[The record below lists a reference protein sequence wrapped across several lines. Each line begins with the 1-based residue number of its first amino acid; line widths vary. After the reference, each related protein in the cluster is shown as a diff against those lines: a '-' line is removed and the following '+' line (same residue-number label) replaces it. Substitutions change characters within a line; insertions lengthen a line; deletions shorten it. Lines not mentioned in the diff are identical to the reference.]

1 MIYFEQ
7 IEFCVSRRHLAIVEH
22 SVLERDSAIH
32 LVAGSETY
40 AMDGVLFLGMRSY
53 PTAILPLR
61 LCTMHKKAA
70 GFRSTRALLFIYG
83 VKLGKFEVL
92 LWPESLPQL

>member
-40 AMDGVLFLGMRSY
+40 AMDGVRFLGMRSY
-53 PTAILPLR
+53 PIAILPLR
-61 LCTMHKKAA
+61 GISVDTSL
-70 GFRSTRALLFIYG
+70 ALHIWR
-83 VKLGKFEVL
+83 EA
-92 LWPESLPQL
+92 WQI